1 MNRSNR
7 ALLASII
14 GMCLLLAGWTW
25 SSVRP
30 DWAALYEQQLG
41 RPILELEEKFIN
53 AKAPIFGE
61 VPTRI
66 AEVEFKDGSSGVLGI
81 PAHSRWASASQIV
94 ASTVLLPMADLRQQC
109 DAMFGQKAD
118 SWGRSYDPDELTTI
132 YQITPRVAKL
142 QADGSRISSSE
153 PDDPY
158 CAFEF
163 TGQTWE
169 SRFIDPRKAG
179 TGAP

>member
-7 ALLASII
+7 ALLAPII

-66 AEVEFKDGSSGVLGI
+66 AEVAFKDGSSGVLGI

-94 ASTVLLPMADLRQQC
+94 ASTVLLPMADLRRQC
-109 DAMFGQKAD
+109 VAIYGRETDNW
-118 SWGRSYDPDELTTI
+118 SWSIPEKPTNI
-132 YQITPRVAKL
+132 FKITPTPWKL
-142 QADGSRISSSE
+142 QADGSKISSNE
-153 PDDPY
+153 PGDPY
-158 CAFEF
+158 CEFEF
-163 TGQTWE
+163 TGKTW
-169 SRFIDPRKAG
+169 RPILVDPIDPGKGR
-179 TGAP
+179 P